1 MTYQDPMR
9 CPSHQP
15 LRSNWIGS
23 YWLRRFCSGLWDH
36 LCRVIFSRAFLF
48 STILLCKKRWEEGMK
63 HAQGKTWK
71 HVVARN
77 SQLDFLVTFTTFT
90 SRSYRAG
97 TLATGVACDP
107 AEPTGL
113 QESWNLSLQSDSLF
127 PLLEWLCLLLRSKR
141 SLSSCHVLLRLKG
154 GLQYQMVILGLKLAH
169 NLTTVGWNRKMQ
181 YIDIYIY
188 CLRLHLSSG
197 KPVKR

>member
-1 MTYQDPMR
+1 MRCWNTKWAALVAAPSPVVYGAKKDMTYQDSMR

-15 LRSNWIGS
+15 LHSNWIGL

-36 LCRVIFSRAFLF
+36 LRRVIFSRAFLS

-107 AEPTGL
+107 AGTYWTSRVL
-113 QESWNLSLQSDSLF
+113 KIIS
-127 PLLEWLCLLLRSKR
+127 SKWFA
-141 SLSSCHVLLRLKG
+141 VTAAW
-154 GLQYQMVILGLKLAH
+154 MALA
-169 NLTTVGWNRKMQ
+169 
-181 YIDIYIY
+181 
-188 CLRLHLSSG
+188 
-197 KPVKR
+197 P